1 MQLPPTRKMKW
12 RVARIPDRVL
22 AARLVR
28 EPRMS
33 IAMSKDVGRRGAQQ
47 TESVMLRCL
56 RTDSRCMARATD
68 PQDTV
73 DVCAARKHGGRAVH
87 PMVRHH
93 AMQRGRPPTVFCI
106 HRSAERNE
114 LRRGVLRVS
123 CQSCDVKRCRATV
136 SRVVHLRWQRDRGES
151 DIHTNRERDR
161 DPRGRNSP
169 GRRPGRVWRLLH
181 DRPSTP
187 RGASSLRRTPTRM
200 GTTAA
205 VECRPRGPPPQGPS
219 TTTMRCAAAGWLVA
233 GR

>member
-1 MQLPPTRKMKW
+1 MPPN
-12 RVARIPDRVL
+12 
-22 AARLVR
+22 
-28 EPRMS
+28 
-33 IAMSKDVGRRGAQQ
+33 
-47 TESVMLRCL
+47 
-56 RTDSRCMARATD
+56 DSRCMARATD

-151 DIHTNRERDR
+151 DIHTNRETATLADETHRDAVQGEFG
-161 DPRGRNSP
+161 DCFTIAPQ
-169 GRRPGRVWRLLH
+169 RRVVH
-181 DRPSTP
+181 RPSAVLQHGWEP
-187 RGASSLRRTPTRM
+187 RRRWSVVRAGLLRRGHRRRRWD
-200 GTTAA
+200 
-205 VECRPRGPPPQGPS
+205 VLLL
-219 TTTMRCAAAGWLVA
+219 AGWWLGARNAADRCRSRSECAPCAPVVTPDHVIYEIITIA
-233 GR
+233 CA